1 MQFTCLFIAAILL
14 TSCANG
20 DKTVVQQHQET
31 KPPVTDVRTLTY
43 TVEATLPHDTHAFTQ
58 GLMVHNGMFLES
70 TGQTGQSTIRHVDIK
85 TGRVLKKFGL
95 PPVYFGEGS
104 TVIGDKAYMLTYLHQ
119 TGFIFDATTLQMQ
132 GTFSY
137 FGEGWGLTTDSRLLI
152 MSNGTSVLS
161 FIDPATFLTV
171 RTVNVTER
179 GDAVMSLN
187 ELEWVDGKIWANIW
201 RSDRIVRIDPNT
213 GVVDAEVDLSGL
225 LPSAERTYDT
235 DVLNGIAYD
244 AASGLMYV
252 TGKNWPHVYA
262 LRIAQ

>member
-1 MQFTCLFIAAILL
+1 MVVALL
-14 TSCANG
+14 SSCANG
-20 DKTVVQQHQET
+20 EKSVIQQQRQV
-31 KPPVTDVRTLTY
+31 PSASVADVRTLSY
-43 TVEATLPHDTHAFTQ
+43 TVEATLPHDTRAFTQ
-58 GLMVHNGMFLES
+58 GLMVYNGMFLES

-85 TGRVLKKFGL
+85 TGRVVKKFGL
-95 PPVYFGEGS
+95 PPIYFGEGS

-119 TGFIFDATTLQMQ
+119 TGFVFDAQTLQMQ
-132 GTFSY
+132 GTFTY
-137 FGEGWGLTTDSRLLI
+137 FGEGWGLTTDSTMLI
-152 MSNGTSVLS
+152 MSNGTSVLI

-187 ELEWVDGKIWANIW
+187 ELEWIDGKIWANIW
-201 RSDRIVRIDPNT
+201 RSDRIVRIDPST
-213 GVVDAEVDLSGL
+213 GVVDAELDLTGL
-225 LPSAERTYDT
+225 LPNAERSYDT

-244 AASGLMYV
+244 KASGLVYV